1 MIPSARSSPSA
12 SRPQV
17 HLRIKHPRL
26 DPDDITKA
34 LAIEPEHTL
43 PAGRHA
49 SSECYWVAPLSLPM
63 LEEPWSAL
71 TNEASIP
78 NLAAMQIA
86 GHENVVGLA
95 MRQLQAHRAFFQR
108 VQDDGGTS
116 TLLITTDKPGS
127 MTIQPALAKKLGE
140 MGLTLELDWSGGVE
154 ADA

>member
-1 MIPSARSSPSA
+1 MTPSARSPSSA
-12 SRPQV
+12 SRLQI

-49 SSECYWVAPLSLPM
+49 SSECYWVAALLMPM
-63 LEEPWSAL
+63 FEEPWSAV
-71 TNEASIP
+71 TSEASIP

-95 MRQLQAHRAFFQR
+95 LRQLQSHRAFLQR
-108 VQDDGGTS
+108 IHKEGGTA
-116 TLLITTDKPGS
+116 TLLITADAPGS
-127 MTIQPALAKKLGE
+127 MTIQPALASKLGE
-140 MGLTLELDWSGGVE
+140 IGLTLELDWSGGVE
-154 ADA
+154 ANA